1 VTAGGKMEKS
11 LMIMVQNIINDDD
24 LDSVTLKEFR
34 SVLLHVQ
41 DLFTNLEQEEEPE
54 VDDQSLFKKH
64 VL

>member
-1 VTAGGKMEKS
+1 MEKS